1 MDIGERYQNAQIA
14 SGEKTA
20 TAAFR
25 EAPFLHL
32 YYIVKTDV
40 GRVLGFDVCENHNR
54 TISTPAAI
62 SEFSPNFRG
71 DQRAAYPEGPRERE
85 YPIASWK
92 VRRRDSWTSSP
103 HSPPSKRV
111 SWIWSTTE
119 YNGQQ
124 TGLIAE
130 WTPSGQGTARRV
142 RAARSVLNTT
152 LRRAHMIYAYH

>member
-62 SEFSPNFRG
+62 F
-71 DQRAAYPEGPRERE
+71 
-85 YPIASWK
+85 
-92 VRRRDSWTSSP
+92 
-103 HSPPSKRV
+103 
-111 SWIWSTTE
+111 
-119 YNGQQ
+119 
-124 TGLIAE
+124 
-130 WTPSGQGTARRV
+130 
-142 RAARSVLNTT
+142 
-152 LRRAHMIYAYH
+152 